1 MQLNISRNTM
11 IASPLV
17 AKLVVGTVKRK
28 HAKAMMVE
36 VDCLVTPDLDWN
48 NLIGLHQQLQAFVYD
63 VFTIGDRSFCM
74 DALELL
80 IREFALGEKSDHPDY
95 IVFMVRN
102 WEPFAHLYPD
112 GVKES
117 FSLVSF
123 WFAHRGLASI
133 IRNEKTWTFEDS
145 DNLSTYVHT
154 ADYWKERV
162 FVILSNS

>member
-17 AKLVVGTVKRK
+17 ANLVVDTIKRK
-28 HAKAMMVE
+28 HAKAMMVA

-48 NLIGLHQQLQAFVYD
+48 NLIGLHQQLQAFVYN

-80 IREFALGEKSDHPDY
+80 FGAFALSEESDRPDY
-95 IVFMVRN
+95 VVFKVQN

-117 FSLVSF
+117 FSLMSF
-123 WFAHRGLASI
+123 WFAHRGLHSI
-133 IRNEKTWTFEDS
+133 VANELSWPPEKGN
-145 DNLSTYVHT
+145 NLYKYTYMV
-154 ADYWKERV
+154 DYCKERV
-162 FVILSNS
+162 FVILSKS